1 MAQNV
6 SEGALGLFLFLEQ
19 DSPESQQSSW
29 EMWEDG
35 CQSKTLMSGVSRKIL
50 QLTSSDTRNISR
62 ISILLGIN

>member
-6 SEGALGLFLFLEQ
+6 SEGALGLFQFLEQ

-50 QLTSSDTRNISR
+50 QLT
-62 ISILLGIN
+62 

>member
-35 CQSKTLMSGVSRKIL
+35 CQSKTLQENPAAHIEWY
-50 QLTSSDTRNISR
+50 T
-62 ISILLGIN
+62 